1 VLASRRN
8 QWILTVVI
16 AAIVFGALAVVFT
29 GGSGSGGGDDSARG
43 DRSGGG
49 DRSARR
55 GGAAQSG
62 ERARPTTP
70 RGGLGG
76 SATQP
81 LPPRPVPEGPQ
92 SGITEAEA
100 IERLRRRMP
109 WVTRGGE
116 QGRLIALTFDDGPGP
131 ITPALLAE
139 LRRLRAPATFFP
151 VGSDALSN
159 PDIARGL
166 VRPPFAIGS
175 HTATHQRLSKLG
187 RSAQFRQVFG
197 GERSVQRITGVR
209 PHLFRPP
216 YGDYDDRTLRVLR
229 EDRSLMVLWTFS
241 AYDWKH
247 PDADYITRR
256 VLRLARPGAIVLMH
270 DGGGSTRVPT
280 LQAVPRIVTGLRR
293 RGYRLVTVPRLLRD
307 APPERRSA
315 RPRSPYPG

>member
-8 QWILTVVI
+8 QWILTAVI
-16 AAIVFGALAVVFT
+16 AAIVFGALTIVFS
-29 GGSGSGGGDDSARG
+29 GGSGSGGGDESA
-43 DRSGGG
+43 GG
-49 DRSARR
+49 DRSTQA
-55 GGAAQSG
+55 GGAEQG
-62 ERARPTTP
+62 DRARPTTP

-76 SATQP
+76 SADEP
-81 LPPRPVPEGPQ
+81 LPPRPVPDGPQ
-92 SGITEAEA
+92 AELTEAQA
-100 IERLRRRMP
+100 IERLRRRTP
-109 WVTRGGE
+109 WVTRGSE
-116 QGRLIALTFDDGPGP
+116 RGRMIALTFDDGPGP

-151 VGSDALSN
+151 VGSDTLSN
-159 PDIARGL
+159 QDIARAV

-175 HTATHQRLSKLG
+175 HTATHQRLSKLD

-197 GERSVQRITGVR
+197 GERSIQRTTGVR
-209 PHLFRPP
+209 PHMFRPP

-229 EDRSLMVLWTFS
+229 EDRSLMVLWTYS

-293 RGYRLVTVPRLLRD
+293 RGYHLVTVPRLLRD
-307 APPERRSA
+307 APPERRPP